1 MFLHGYGA
9 NGNDLLSLGQMW
21 QELLPD
27 TAFASPHAPEPCDQN
42 PSGRQWFGLTRM
54 NPALLLEGATRAS
67 VPLNAFLDAELART
81 GVAGSQLALVGFSQ
95 GTMMSLYAGL
105 RRSALAGVLG
115 YSGLLIAPERLEA
128 EIKVKPP
135 VFLIHGDA
143 DMTVPVEASVSA
155 VSALGKVGVPA
166 MFHLCEGLGH
176 GIDQVG
182 LAEGGRFLASV
193 LSGSFAR

>member
-1 MFLHGYGA
+1 VFLHGYGA
-9 NGNDLLSLGQMW
+9 DGNDLLSLGQMW
-21 QELLPD
+21 RGLLPD

-42 PSGRQWFGLTRM
+42 PTGRQWFGLTRM
-54 NPALLLEGATRAS
+54 NPTLLLEGATRAS
-67 VPLNAFLDAELART
+67 VPLNAFLDAELTRT
-81 GVAGSQLALVGFSQ
+81 GVAPSQLALVGFSQ

-105 RRSALAGVLG
+105 RRSALAAVLG

-155 VSALGKVGVPA
+155 VSALGKAGVPA

-182 LAEGGRFLASV
+182 LAEGGQFLASV
-193 LSGSFAR
+193 LSGSSAG